1 MCLATRISPRSLP
14 FTSIHLVLRMVQC
27 QLTGWPVHTTC
38 DSSRLGNDDAVPDTN
53 RLYLVN
59 VQRQE
64 GDV

>member
-1 MCLATRISPRSLP
+1 
-14 FTSIHLVLRMVQC
+14 MVQC